1 MKKQAMNRTQTYR
14 WLGMMLTGLLILGMA
29 CLMVACSDDSG
40 QDVEDGDTLQLL
52 TYSQALSRQENLA
65 TRAAMEGYV
74 TYTAGPI
81 TAYMTPD
88 GADRATFF
96 RYSTSTNK
104 WSSAYKIQEGHTYY
118 IYGFSPS
125 DAVTGSSVSKFG
137 SEGNYSSGALLTL
150 NGLKP
155 VLDKDFC
162 LIVGIKQV
170 DNANAP
176 KPESIPLG
184 GFIYEGKVKNQNFA
198 YMLLH
203 HFYAALSFTMKV
215 DVTYNQLR
223 TIKLK
228 KMELKDIPVSYNTV
242 TIQVRPNSTG
252 AYPANDVTWLQNTEK
267 TTLQFFEHDGLEL
280 NVDAQPLTLKMDTE
294 DLEKIMVSPALS
306 NSLTLVCTYDV
317 YDKQGNLVRQDCTT
331 ENKLQSVALTRG
343 EWRTVNLTVNPTYLY
358 VLSEPDLDNPTVVIG
373 N

>member
-14 WLGMMLTGLLILGMA
+14 WLGMMLTGLLFLGMA

-40 QDVEDGDTLQLL
+40 QDMEDGDTLQLL
-52 TYSQALSRQENLA
+52 TYSRTLSRQESLA
-65 TRAAMEGYV
+65 TRAAMEGCV
-74 TYTAGPI
+74 RYTTGPI

-88 GADRATFF
+88 GAERATNF
-96 RYSTSTNK
+96 RYSTTTNR
-104 WSSAYKIQEGHTYY
+104 WSSAYKIQEGHDYY

-125 DAVTGSSVSKFG
+125 DAVSGSSVSAPDG
-137 SEGNYSSGALLTL
+137 GYQNGATLKL

-162 LIVGIKQV
+162 LIVGVKQV
-170 DNANAP
+170 DTVDD
-176 KPESIPLG
+176 PEPETIPLG
-184 GFIYEGKVKNQNFA
+184 SFFYKGMLKNQNFA

-228 KMELKDIPVSYNTV
+228 KMELKDLPVSYTTV
-242 TIQVRPNSTG
+242 WIQVSSNSTDS
-252 AYPANDVTWLQNTEK
+252 YPANNVTWLQSTEK
-267 TTLQFFEHDGLEL
+267 ATLQFFKHDGLEL

-317 YDKQGNLVRQDCTT
+317 YDKQGNLVRQDCTA

>member
-1 MKKQAMNRTQTYR
+1 MKQQTMDRKRTYR
-14 WLGMMLTGLLILGMA
+14 WFGMMLTGLLFVGMT

-40 QDVEDGDTLQLL
+40 PDMEDGDTLQLL
-52 TYSQALSRQENLA
+52 TYSQTLSRKENLA
-65 TRAAMEGYV
+65 TRAAMEGCEEYK
-74 TYTAGPI
+74 TGPI

-88 GADRATFF
+88 GAERATNF
-96 RYSTSTNK
+96 RYSTTTHR
-104 WSSAYKIQEGHTYY
+104 WSSAYKIQEGHNYY

-125 DAVTGSSVSKFG
+125 EAVTGSSVSAPDG
-137 SEGNYSSGALLTL
+137 GYQNGATLTL

-162 LIVGIKQV
+162 LIVGVKQV
-170 DNANAP
+170 DTVDDP
-176 KPESIPLG
+176 EPESIPMG
-184 GFIYEGKVKNQNFA
+184 SFSYEGRIKNQNFA

-228 KMELKDIPVSYNTV
+228 KMELKDLPASYTTV
-242 TIQVRPNSTG
+242 RIQVRANSTG
-252 AYPANDVTWLQNTEK
+252 DYPVNNVIWTQSDGK

-280 NVDAQPLTLKMDTE
+280 TDVAQPLTLKMNTD
-294 DLEKIMVSPALS
+294 DLDKINVSPALS
-306 NSLTLVCTYDV
+306 SSLTLVCTYDV
-317 YDKQGNLVRQDCTT
+317 YDKQGNLVRKDCTA
-331 ENKLQSVALTRG
+331 ENKLQNVTLARSEL
-343 EWRTVNLTVNPTYLY
+343 RTVNLTVNPTYLY
-358 VLSEPDLDNPTVVIG
+358 VLSEPDLDNPTVTI